1 MTSHTPSLS
10 FKLLAL
16 FMFALTAC
24 SVQANHPVAVSD
36 GYARA
41 TFPMAKSAALY
52 FTLSNESDK
61 PVTLIG
67 VTVSSDVAND
77 AQIHTTEMK
86 DDMMR
91 MREVK
96 EGVTVSPSESVSFA
110 PGGYHVMLLGLEKGL
125 SEGNAVALTL
135 TFDDAPDLSIS
146 LPVKGLDK
154 EAGHRHHH

>member
-1 MTSHTPSLS
+1 MTPDTHSLS

-24 SVQANHPVAVSD
+24 SVQATHPISISD

-41 TFPMAKSAALY
+41 TFPMAQSAALY
-52 FTLSNESDK
+52 FTLHNEGDTPAK
-61 PVTLIG
+61 LTG
-67 VTVSSDVAND
+67 VTVSGDIASD
-77 AQIHTTEMK
+77 AQVHTTEMS

-96 EGVTVSPSESVSFA
+96 EGIDIAPNESLSFA

-125 SEGNAVALTL
+125 VEGSSVSLTL
-135 TFDDAPDLSIS
+135 SFDNAANYTVE
-146 LPVKGLDK
+146 LPVKGMGK
-154 EAGHRHHH
+154 EAGHQHHH